1 MQMKNQR
8 MSLMPKGKQ
17 KMRRTDSEYEEFLEI
32 INSSIELFYFVIL
45 PAFLFLYGPI
55 QKSEDNRLSNVV
67 NEDSDSENM
76 FEDALG
82 K

>member
-17 KMRRTDSEYEEFLEI
+17 KMRRIDSEYEEFLEI

-45 PAFLFLYGPI
+45 PAFVFL
-55 QKSEDNRLSNVV
+55 
-67 NEDSDSENM
+67 
-76 FEDALG
+76 
-82 K
+82 